1 MSEQGQPVLRDPLDL
16 YAGDRAFLFCLV
28 SFSHYESAWA
38 ADPRAGPAS
47 RPTRFPVMHA
57 LLLQLTAAL
66 RHTDL
71 DTKFHP
77 AE

>member
-1 MSEQGQPVLRDPLDL
+1 
-16 YAGDRAFLFCLV
+16 
-28 SFSHYESAWA
+28 
-38 ADPRAGPAS
+38 
-47 RPTRFPVMHA
+47 MHA